1 MTPTA
6 LGYRSLLALYLR
18 PQWRRALLLAV
29 LLLSSIALQL
39 ISPQILRTFIDTA
52 TSGGAARTLTGI
64 ALLFLTTAVAGQAVV
79 VAETYV
85 AENIGWT
92 ATNTLRAD
100 LTLHCLL
107 LDPQFHHTHP
117 PGELIERV
125 DGDVAKLANFFS
137 RFVVQILGN
146 AMLLAGVLAV
156 SFTIDWRA
164 GVTLTLFA
172 LIAAAIMYRLRH
184 IGVRRWAE
192 ASQAGATLFGFIE
205 ERISGTE
212 DLRSCGATDYAL
224 RGLGGRLRELLRT
237 TRRAAVLGGA
247 TFASVNILLALGTAL
262 SLGLGVYLF
271 QAGSITLGSVYL
283 IYAYAELLRRPIE
296 EISRQIADLQR
307 ATASIGRIRDLLAE
321 RSAIADGPG
330 AALPAGALSV
340 VLEQVSFAYDD
351 EQLRTEDQEPR
362 TGAGRANPEPGNKQ
376 HRQSPVVVLDNI
388 SFALAPGGVLGL
400 LGRTGSGKTTM
411 SRLLFRLYD
420 PTGGV
425 VRIGGVDP
433 RAAKLADLRARV
445 GMVTQDIQLFHAT
458 VRDNLTFFDA
468 RIADERIERVLA
480 DLGLERWLRGL
491 PDGLGTKLAPDGSG
505 LSAGEAQLLAFARVF
520 LQDPGLVILDEA
532 SSRLDPA
539 TEAAI
544 EHAIDRLLAG
554 RTAIIIAH
562 RLHTIQRA
570 DAILILERG
579 RVVEHGPRERLA
591 RDADSRFARLL
602 RTGMEELL
610 A

>member
-107 LDPQFHHTHP
+107 LDPQFHHAHP

-146 AMLLAGVLAV
+146 ALLLAGVLAV

-172 LIAAAIMYRLRH
+172 LVAAAIMYRLRH

-351 EQLRTEDQEPR
+351 EPEARILRLEASDESDQ
-362 TGAGRANPEPGNKQ
+362 AASL
-376 HRQSPVVVLDNI
+376 QSPAPSVLSDV

-562 RLHTIQRA
+562 RLHTVQRA